1 MAKKICVDAGHGGKD
16 PGAVNGKYC
25 ESKAAISIA
34 MKLGALLE
42 KNGYKVVY
50 TRKNDRYKTLYERC
64 RISNDADADAF
75 ISVHLNAATNKNANG
90 LETYTYTKCGTT
102 TKRLADAIHKNL
114 IESTGA
120 KNRGVKTDSFYVLK
134 HTKAPAVL
142 IECGFISNDAE
153 CKKLF
158 TTEYQSNI
166 AASVYNGI
174 AAVVK

>member
-1 MAKKICVDAGHGGKD
+1 MAKTICVDAGHGGKD

-34 MKLGALLE
+34 LKLGSLLE

-50 TRKNDRYKTLYERC
+50 TRKNDAYKTLGERC
-64 RISNDADADAF
+64 RISNATNADAF
-75 ISVHLNAATNKNANG
+75 VSVHLNAATNKNAEG
-90 LETYTYTKCGTT
+90 LETYRYANCGTT
-102 TKRLADAIHKNL
+102 TKRLAESIHNNL

-120 KNRGVKTDSFYVLK
+120 KNRGVKTASFYVLK

-142 IECGFISNDAE
+142 IECGFISNDKE

-174 AAVVK
+174 ASVVK